1 MAARVIW
8 NRVINIIRLYKKI
21 VFASIQ
27 SYKKIRT
34 LAPDRL
40 PDHNCSSKE
49 LKKIDKWEIEK
60 EKEINYRN
68 ISQGFTNYLTVGG
81 LFVCVVRKE
90 EDSMIIRS
98 PEPEQWAKPGHF
110 SRTIAKG
117 PDTTTWIWNLHA
129 DAHDFDSHTSDLE
142 EISRKVFSAHFGQLS
157 IIFLWL
163 SGMYF
168 HGARFSNYEAWL
180 SDPTH
185 IGPSAQVVWPIV
197 GQEILNGDVGGI
209 WRASGI
215 TSELQLYCT
224 AIGALVF
231 AALMLFAGWFH
242 YHKAAPKLAWFQD
255 VESMLNHHL
264 AGLLGLGSLSWAGHQ
279 VHVSL
284 PINQFL
290 NAGVDPK
297 EIPLPHEFILN
308 RDLLAQLYPSFAEG
322 ATPFFTLNWS
332 KYADF
337 LTFRGG
343 LDPVTGGL
351 WLTDIAH
358 HHLAIAILFLIA
370 GHMYRTNW
378 GIGHGLKDILEA
390 HKGPFTGQG
399 HKGLYEILTTS
410 WHAQLSL
417 NLAMLG
423 SLTIV
428 VAHHMYSMPPYPY
441 LATDYGTQ
449 LSLFT
454 HHMWIGGF
462 LIVGA
467 AAHAAI
473 FMVRDYDPTTRYNDL
488 LDRDVLKICFQIP
501 LYNYNPFLLNGYK
514 NTHALAPGATAPG
527 ATASTSLTWGGGDLV
542 AVGGKV
548 ALLPIPLGTADF
560 LVHHIHA
567 FTIHVTVLILLK
579 GVLFARS
586 SRLIPDKANL
596 GFRFPCDGP
605 GRGGT
610 CQVSA
615 WDHVFLGLFWM
626 YNSISVVI
634 FHFSWKM
641 QSDVWGSISDQ
652 GVVTHITG
660 GNFAQSS
667 ITINGW
673 LRDFLW
679 AQASQVIQSY
689 GSSLS
694 AYGLFFLGAHFVW
707 AFSLMFLF
715 SGRGYWQELIESI
728 VWAHNK
734 LKVAPATQP
743 RALSIVQG
751 RAVGVPTFWVEL
763 PQHGRSS

>member
-1 MAARVIW
+1 
-8 NRVINIIRLYKKI
+8 
-21 VFASIQ
+21 
-27 SYKKIRT
+27 
-34 LAPDRL
+34 
-40 PDHNCSSKE
+40 
-49 LKKIDKWEIEK
+49 
-60 EKEINYRN
+60 
-68 ISQGFTNYLTVGG
+68 
-81 LFVCVVRKE
+81 
-90 EDSMIIRS
+90 MIIRS
-98 PEPEQWAKPGHF
+98 PEPEVKILVDRDPIKTSFEDWARPGHF

-180 SDPTH
+180 GDPTH
-185 IGPSAQVVWPIV
+185 ISPSAQVVWPIV
-197 GQEILNGDVGGI
+197 GQEILNGDM

-215 TSELQLYCT
+215 TNELQLYCT

-242 YHKAAPKLAWFQD
+242 YHKAAPKLAWFQN

-332 KYADF
+332 KYAEF

-378 GIGHGLKDILEA
+378 GIGHGIKDILEA

-410 WHAQLSL
+410 WHAQLSI

-423 SLTIV
+423 SLTII
-428 VAHHMYSMPPYPY
+428 VAHHMYAMPPYPY

-488 LDRDVLKICFQIP
+488 LDRVLRHRDAIISHLNWVCIFLGFHSFG
-501 LYNYNPFLLNGYK
+501 LYIHNDTMSALGRPQDMFSDTAIQLQPVFAQWIQ
-514 NTHALAPGATAPG
+514 NTHTLAPSITAPG
-527 ATASTSLTWGGGDLV
+527 ATTGTSLTWGGC
-542 AVGGKV
+542 
-548 ALLPIPLGTADF
+548 
-560 LVHHIHA
+560 
-567 FTIHVTVLILLK
+567 
-579 GVLFARS
+579 

-641 QSDVWGSISDQ
+641 QSDVWGSVSDQ

-751 RAVGVPTFWVEL
+751 RAVGVTHYLLGGIATTWAFFLARIIAV
-763 PQHGRSS
+763 G